1 MAIRQPTEDLYGEL
15 GVDRSANRDEI
26 AAAFRARARELHP
39 DTHPAGAADEER
51 FKRVT
56 RAYGVLSDPVQRA
69 RYDAGLL
76 AAPRAASAPDRRAAP
91 PVSTEPSPQG
101 KHAWFTQRAAR
112 WTVVISIVLV
122 LLGIAAAVW
131 VISLQRNDAALRAR
145 GVATTATV
153 VDVGG
158 ERRLEF
164 TTRDGRTVRAV
175 ERTKSGE
182 QQPGLGAQV
191 AIHYDRDD
199 PTTIVTDAAHTGRDV
214 TLWIVAVKLVIGG
227 TVLLVFALRR
237 LHKLRRAGGGNP
249 V

>member
-1 MAIRQPTEDLYGEL
+1 MAIRHPTDDLYREL
-15 GVDRSANRDEI
+15 GVDRSATREEI

-39 DTHPAGAADEER
+39 DAHPAGPADVER

-69 RYDAGLL
+69 RYDAGNLSAPA
-76 AAPRAASAPDRRAAP
+76 AAPGTGRSPAPVPRPPQPTPTASRFTRR
-91 PVSTEPSPQG
+91 T
-101 KHAWFTQRAAR
+101 AR
-112 WTVVISIVLV
+112 WTVVISVVLV
-122 LLGIAAAVW
+122 LLGVAAMVW
-131 VISLQRNDAALRAR
+131 VISLQRHDAALRAR
-145 GVATTATV
+145 GVATSATV

-164 TTRDGRTVRAV
+164 TTRDGRTVRAA

-191 AIHYDRDD
+191 RIHYDRDD

-227 TVLLVFALRR
+227 MVLLVFALRR
-237 LHKLRRAGGGNP
+237 LRRA
-249 V
+249 

>member
-15 GVDRSANRDEI
+15 GVERSATREAI

-39 DTHPAGAADEER
+39 DAHPAGAADEER

-76 AAPRAASAPDRRAAP
+76 SGPRPAPTADPAPVPTATKGRPTTKPGTAR
-91 PVSTEPSPQG
+91 
-101 KHAWFTQRAAR
+101 FTRRAAR
-112 WTVVISIVLV
+112 WTVPTSIVLM
-122 LLGIAAAVW
+122 LLGVAAGVW
-131 VISLQRNDAALRAR
+131 VVSLQRSDAALRAR
-145 GVATTATV
+145 GIATTATV
-153 VDVGG
+153 VDVNG

-175 ERTKSGE
+175 EQTKSGE
-182 QQPGLGAQV
+182 QQSGLGAQV
-191 AIHYDRDD
+191 AIHYDRDE

-214 TLWIVAVKLVIGG
+214 TLWIVAAKLVIGG
-227 TVLLVFALRR
+227 GVLLVFALRR
-237 LHKLRRAGGGNP
+237 LRRA
-249 V
+249 